1 MPRVTSRRTFLTVG
15 LAGSA
20 LLAAGGLAA
29 WIARRDPARDR
40 DDVLG
45 AVVPALLAGALPAQ
59 PAQRA
64 QAIERCTRLVS
75 EAIDG
80 LAPSAQDEI
89 AQLFALLAIA
99 PTRLLTTG
107 IASSWAE
114 ASPQE
119 VHDFLERWRV
129 HSFALLQSGYQA
141 LHDLVIGSW
150 YADESSWPAI
160 GYEGPPKL

>member
-1 MPRVTSRRTFLTVG
+1 MVRVTSRRTFLKVG

-29 WIARRDPARDR
+29 WIAGRDPVRDR

-45 AVVPALLAGALPAQ
+45 AVVPVLLAGALPAS
-59 PAQRA
+59 PAQRDKA
-64 QAIERCTRLVS
+64 VRRCTRLV
-75 EAIDG
+75 EAAIDG
-80 LAPSAQDEI
+80 LSPAAQHEI

-114 ASPQE
+114 ASPMD
-119 VHDFLERWRV
+119 VHEFLERWRV
-129 HSFALLQSGYQA
+129 HSWGLLQSGYQA
-141 LHDLVIGSW
+141 LHDLVLGSW